1 MAWSVAPSFE
11 GVGSWGVSLPGSGSW
26 QPWRLAC
33 ARAHRAPHGGRRLQA
48 FSHAEFG
55 SRGQAVAALSL
66 APGLS
71 WEGLPLARPLAAASR
86 SLCTWWASWEDAAAE
101 NYAKRLRGRTPAV
114 EVETV
119 CHKSDG
125 QLMRALGKVQ
135 HPLLVLDERGAFVNS
150 EEFTDLLFDSL
161 QAGGARLGFVIGGAD
176 GLPDELRQ
184 VQKAQLK
191 KEGRMR
197 QLLSLGRLTL
207 PHRLARVV
215 LVEQIYRA
223 QEIRRG
229 SSYHRGEPK

>member
-1 MAWSVAPSFE
+1 MALGLRASTPSA
-11 GVGSWGVSLPGSGSW
+11 
-26 QPWRLAC
+26 PWRPPTAGFQPRGIRKQGASCSSFVLGAWAVVGRFALGSAAC
-33 ARAHRAPHGGRRLQA
+33 RGFKVFVHMVGKSSAGG
-48 FSHAEFG
+48 
-55 SRGQAVAALSL
+55 
-66 APGLS
+66 
-71 WEGLPLARPLAAASR
+71 
-86 SLCTWWASWEDAAAE
+86 WEDAAAE